1 MLLFFSTIYSIIVV
15 WIFCEK
21 VASCYRYFKN
31 NKEVPIPWKQLLL
44 PVLPAESAKPP
55 PISSKEFDCV
65 AIVSRN
71 TDGKLNTVANQIH
84 TTTNCECIPFTGD
97 VSDFA
102 FVEECVRSLAA
113 SGHPV
118 DTLVNNAGI
127 SLVGL
132 FQDMTPD
139 EFDRILRINVTSVYN
154 TCHAVIPDMVRN
166 QYGRILNISSV
177 WGLVGASCEV
187 AYSAT
192 KGAIKQPDRWHL
204 QGTCPKPY
212 RGQCDCF
219 RCRGH
224 DHERSSV
231 CRREEDALRGN
242 PGRKNGGSRRSR
254 VCISHILAMPDYM
267 TGEILKFDGGW
278 I

>member
-1 MLLFFSTIYSIIVV
+1 MKTALITG
-15 WIFCEK
+15 
-21 VASCYRYFKN
+21 ASRGIGEAAAYQLA
-31 NKEVPIPWKQLLL
+31 KEY
-44 PVLPAESAKPP
+44 
-55 PISSKEFDCV
+55 DCI

-71 TDGKLNTVANQIH
+71 TDSSLDTVADRIRS
-84 TTTNCECIPFTGD
+84 TTNCECIPFTGD

-102 FVEECVRSLAA
+102 FVEDCVASLKA
-113 SGHPV
+113 SGHSV

-132 FQDMTPD
+132 FQDMTPE
-139 EFDRILRINVTSVYN
+139 EFDHILHINVTSIYN

-166 QYGRILNISSV
+166 QHGRILNISSV

-192 KGAIKQPDRWHL
+192 KGAINSLTMALAKELAPCHIAVNAIAFGAVDTIMNGHL
-204 QGTCPKPY
+204 SAAEKKAL
-212 RGQCDCF
+212 CD
-219 RCRGH
+219 
-224 DHERSSV
+224 EIPA
-231 CRREEDALRGN
+231 EKMATPAEAAA
-242 PGRKNGGSRRSR
+242 
-254 VCISHILAMPDYM
+254 CISHVLAMPDYM

>member
-1 MLLFFSTIYSIIVV
+1 MKTALITG
-15 WIFCEK
+15 
-21 VASCYRYFKN
+21 ASRGIGEAAAYQLA
-31 NKEVPIPWKQLLL
+31 KEY
-44 PVLPAESAKPP
+44 
-55 PISSKEFDCV
+55 DCV
-65 AIVSRN
+65 AIMSRN

-84 TTTNCECIPFTGD
+84 ATTNCECIPFTGD

-177 WGLVGASCEV
+177 WGNVGASMET
-187 AYSAT
+187 AYSAS
-192 KGAIKQPDRWHL
+192 KGAVNSLTRALAKELAPSNIAVNAIACGVIDTDMNRCFSEEELQALIEEIPADRLGQPEEVGL
-204 QGTCPKPY
+204 LALKLAESPLYLT
-212 RGQCDCF
+212 GQ
-219 RCRGH
+219 
-224 DHERSSV
+224 
-231 CRREEDALRGN
+231 
-242 PGRKNGGSRRSR
+242 
-254 VCISHILAMPDYM
+254 IITM
-267 TGEILKFDGGW
+267 DGGFL
-278 I
+278 

>member
-1 MLLFFSTIYSIIVV
+1 MKTALITG
-15 WIFCEK
+15 
-21 VASCYRYFKN
+21 ASRGIGEATAYQLT
-31 NKEVPIPWKQLLL
+31 KEY
-44 PVLPAESAKPP
+44 
-55 PISSKEFDCV
+55 DCV
-65 AIVSRN
+65 AIMSRN

-84 TTTNCECIPFTGD
+84 ATTNCECIPFTGD

-166 QYGRILNISSV
+166 QRGRILNISSV

-192 KGAIKQPDRWHL
+192 KGAINSLTMALAKELAPSHIAVNAIAFGAVDTTMNGHL
-204 QGTCPKPY
+204 
-212 RGQCDCF
+212 
-219 RCRGH
+219 
-224 DHERSSV
+224 SV
-231 CRREEDALRGN
+231 EEKKTLCEEIPAEKMAA
-242 PGRKNGGSRRSR
+242 PEEAA

>member
-1 MLLFFSTIYSIIVV
+1 MKTALITG
-15 WIFCEK
+15 
-21 VASCYRYFKN
+21 ASRGIGEATAYQLT
-31 NKEVPIPWKQLLL
+31 KEY
-44 PVLPAESAKPP
+44 
-55 PISSKEFDCV
+55 DCV
-65 AIVSRN
+65 AIMSRN

-166 QYGRILNISSV
+166 QHGRILNISSV

-192 KGAIKQPDRWHL
+192 KSGIHGLTRALAKELAPSNIQVNAIACGVIDTEMNGRL
-204 QGTCPKPY
+204 NEE
-212 RGQCDCF
+212 
-219 RCRGH
+219 
-224 DHERSSV
+224 ERQDLMDEIPSG
-231 CRREEDALRGN
+231 RFADPEEVAELALKLTDT
-242 PGRKNGGSRRSR
+242 P
-254 VCISHILAMPDYM
+254 AYM
-267 TGEILKFDGGW
+267 TGQIIGIDGGF

>member
-1 MLLFFSTIYSIIVV
+1 MKTALITG
-15 WIFCEK
+15 
-21 VASCYRYFKN
+21 ASRGIGEAAAYQLA
-31 NKEVPIPWKQLLL
+31 KEY
-44 PVLPAESAKPP
+44 
-55 PISSKEFDCV
+55 DCV
-65 AIVSRN
+65 AIMSRN

-102 FVEECVRSLAA
+102 FVEDCVRSLAT

-132 FQDMTPD
+132 FQ
-139 EFDRILRINVTSVYN
+139 
-154 TCHAVIPDMVRN
+154 H
-166 QYGRILNISSV
+166 GRILNISSV

-192 KGAIKQPDRWHL
+192 KGAINSLTMALAKELAPSHIAVNAIAFGAVDTTMNAHL
-204 QGTCPKPY
+204 
-212 RGQCDCF
+212 
-219 RCRGH
+219 
-224 DHERSSV
+224 SV
-231 CRREEDALRGN
+231 EEKKTLCEEIPAEKMAA
-242 PGRKNGGSRRSR
+242 PEEAAA
-254 VCISHILAMPDYM
+254 CISHILAMPDYM